1 MLNFLKT
8 YKRVL
13 ALMGYVTV
21 LMLSVACSPT
31 SAPDPTGVESLA
43 SRAVLQRLTGAPL
56 ENFHFELIE
65 DESANDWYEVTV
77 KDNEV
82 FVVATSIP
90 ALTYGGYSYLNDIG
104 ALSVSWEGSRVALP
118 DQYENRQGKKRRRL
132 SGSAFI

>member
-56 ENFHFELIE
+56 ENFHFELTGR
-65 DESANDWYEVTV
+65 D
-77 KDNEV
+77 
-82 FVVATSIP
+82 
-90 ALTYGGYSYLNDIG
+90 
-104 ALSVSWEGSRVALP
+104 
-118 DQYENRQGKKRRRL
+118 GKKRSTGWL
-132 SGSAFI
+132 FMV